1 MLIKIHAM
9 SLNYRDLKI
18 ARGAYTGR
26 SPPELVPGA
35 DPVGEVVF
43 AGPGAEQWN
52 AGERVTATFWLDDIG
67 TGFTEE
73 LFHSGLGG
81 ERHGSLQE
89 YRLFPAS
96 ALVKIPEH
104 LSYEEESTLSCAGAL
119 RSRCARHCLTPSA
132 RRNDGIYSAVWRSR
146 AAQAGA
152 DGRPAGHRWRQ
163 HFRSTDRRSRW
174 SARDYDIL
182 FRREVG
188 DRAIPRRACTS
199 ASVHPQHSHADKR
212 QDVINY
218 KTTPDWEQRVL
229 QLTDGRGAE
238 LVIDVGGADTLSK
251 SRQAIKL
258 GGQVVVIGVLSG
270 GDSPPDL
277 LRKVMFRN
285 AIVRG
290 ITVGDV
296 VLFKEL
302 CASSSCTR
310 SSRSSARFSSSR
322 PRRRR
327 MRAWRSRTS

>member
-1 MLIKIHAM
+1 MP
-9 SLNYRDLKI
+9 LK
-18 ARGAYTGR
+18 
-26 SPPELVPGA
+26 PGQT
-35 DPVGEVVF
+35 VVL
-43 AGPGAEQWN
+43 Q
-52 AGERVTATFWLDDIG
+52 G
-67 TGFTEE
+67 TGGVSIFAAQIAVAAGVRVIMTSSSDEKLGIAQSLGVHVRRP
-73 LFHSGLGG
+73 LF
-81 ERHGSLQE
+81 
-89 YRLFPAS
+89 
-96 ALVKIPEH
+96 
-104 LSYEEESTLSCAGAL
+104 
-119 RSRCARHCLTPSA
+119 TPSTVMLTNA
-132 RRNDGIYSAVWRSR
+132 KTS
-146 AAQAGA
+146 
-152 DGRPAGHRWRQ
+152 
-163 HFRSTDRRSRW
+163 ST
-174 SARDYDIL
+174 
-182 FRREVG
+182 
-188 DRAIPRRACTS
+188 
-199 ASVHPQHSHADKR
+199 
-212 QDVINY
+212 